1 MGCQTVVLKPQSRKI
16 WLWLPV
22 SRPNVTFPDTRF
34 VYSRAMM
41 KTLLLALLT
50 ATPALATEQAEVAS
64 AKLLPGWQ
72 QSNGNHM
79 AAISLSLAPQWKTYW
94 RSPGDA
100 GIPPA
105 FDWAGSQNVKSV
117 KVLWPSPVVFHT
129 NGMQTIGYHDGVVL
143 PLEVVPLDA
152 AKPVLLQGRVDLGVC
167 KDICM
172 PAEFDLSAQLGDQ
185 NLPDPQINA
194 ALQDLP
200 KSADAAG
207 LGKIAC
213 QVTPIKDGLRVT
225 AQMALGRQ
233 GPEETVVLEAGDPKI
248 WVSEAQT
255 KRQGNALTAAAD
267 FVASGGDAFALDRS
281 GMTIT
286 VLHQGGSVEI
296 RGCPAP

>member
-1 MGCQTVVLKPQSRKI
+1 
-16 WLWLPV
+16 
-22 SRPNVTFPDTRF
+22 
-34 VYSRAMM
+34 M

-50 ATPALATEQAEVAS
+50 ATPALATEQAEVVS
-64 AKLLPGWQ
+64 AKILPGWQ
-72 QSNGNHM
+72 QGNGHHM
-79 AAISLSLAPQWKTYW
+79 AAISLSLAPEWKTYW

-100 GIPPA
+100 GIPPM

-117 KVLWPSPVVFHT
+117 QVLWPSPVVFHT
-129 NGMQTIGYHDGVVL
+129 NDMQTIGYHDGVVL
-143 PLEVVPLDA
+143 PIEVVPIDP
-152 AKPVLLQGRVDLGVC
+152 AKPTKLQARIDLGVC

-172 PAEFDLSAQLGDQ
+172 PAEFDLSASLGDQ
-185 NLPDPQINA
+185 TAPDPQIKA

-200 KSADAAG
+200 KSAEMAG

-213 QVTPIKDGLRVT
+213 QVEPIKDGLRVT
-225 AQMALGRQ
+225 AQMALGLQ

-267 FVASGGDAFALDRS
+267 FVASGGAAFALDRS

-286 VLHQGGSVEI
+286 VLHKGGAVEI
-296 RGCPAP
+296 KGCPAP